1 MDRFQDIS
9 KVRNP
14 AASKAKV
21 SSNYLEPSKENVL
34 GKYDAVILILHHLKV
49 LHDMVLK
56 NYYINFSDAAIIS

>member
-9 KVRNP
+9 KVKNP

-34 GKYDAVILILHHLKV
+34 GKYDAVTLTILYLNV
-49 LHDMVLK
+49 LHDMVSQ
-56 NYYINFSDAAIIS
+56 NS